1 MTPFTLR
8 AHADG
13 SSFCP
18 MTVRDENSRGV
29 ARDARLRY
37 VSDQKPGLQRKRNGT
52 GFRYVTAKGKRA
64 NRAERKRI
72 LALAIPPAWE
82 QVWICPHPNGH
93 LQATGRDAKGRK
105 QYIYHPQWH
114 AVRTE
119 TKFGRLAAFGRALP
133 GIRRRVARDLRLRGL
148 PREKVVAAVV
158 RLLEQTHIRVGNPEY
173 AEENQSFG
181 LSTMRNRHVA
191 VRGQRLAFRFR
202 GKSGRFHRVDFA
214 NPRLARIVK
223 RCQDLPGYDLFQY
236 IDAAGEI
243 HSITSEDVNDYLRTI
258 AGEEFSAKDF
268 RTWAGTIQA
277 AQILRHHDGD
287 DNEEPTEAALVAAA
301 DEVAAAL
308 GNTRAVCRKYYIHPA
323 ITDAYLDGT
332 LTQWFTGPTPRTTR
346 TGLSSAEAAVLR
358 LLKRRRG
365 AA

>member
-1 MTPFTLR
+1 MALR
-8 AHADG
+8 Q
-13 SSFCP
+13 
-18 MTVRDENSRGV
+18 TTTRDKDSKAV
-29 ARDARLRY
+29 ARDARLQY
-37 VSDQKPGLQRKRNGT
+37 VSDRRPGLQRKRSGA
-52 GFRYVTAKGKRA
+52 GFRYVTADGKRA
-64 NRAERKRI
+64 NRADLKRI
-72 LALAIPPAWE
+72 RELAIPPAWE
-82 QVWICPHPNGH
+82 QVWICTHPNGH

-119 TKFGRLAAFGRALP
+119 TKFNRLAAFGRALP
-133 GIRRRVARDLRLRGL
+133 KIRRRVARDLRLRGL

-173 AEENQSFG
+173 ADENQSFG

-191 VRGQRLAFRFR
+191 VRGQRLQFRFR
-202 GKSGRFHRVDFA
+202 GKSGKFHQVDFT
-214 NPRLARIVK
+214 NQRLARIVK

-236 IDAAGEI
+236 IDDAGEI
-243 HSITSEDVNDYLRTI
+243 RNMTSEDVNDYLRAI

-268 RTWAGTIQA
+268 RTWAGTIQT

-287 DNEEPTEAALVAAA
+287 DNEEPTESALVAAI
-301 DEVAAAL
+301 DGVAAAL

-332 LTQWFTGPTPRTTR
+332 LTQWFTGPAPRSTR
-346 TGLSSAEAAVLR
+346 TGLSSDEAAVLR
-358 LLKRRRG
+358 LLKRRS
-365 AA
+365 AAG